1 VYAASAQELRE
12 IMRDSIEAVIVDI
25 ERAGAEATALRDLVL
40 EKYTNVLLCSVS
52 NPGMAGDF
60 PRALTKPVLPL
71 QMRQFLDDLRYH
83 RPPVAPPPVTIPGD
97 GVTGKKVLVV
107 EDHKVNQHVIAK
119 ILSSL
124 KVEFAIAENGLEALQ
139 KLEEDTFDM
148 VFMDCQMP
156 VMDGLEAA
164 RRIRQSNAPYQE
176 IPIVALTASAIEGDE
191 EQCRE
196 AGMNGYLAKP
206 VRLAQIADA
215 VKTFTQRDE

>member
-1 VYAASAQELRE
+1 
-12 IMRDSIEAVIVDI
+12 
-25 ERAGAEATALRDLVL
+25 
-40 EKYTNVLLCSVS
+40 
-52 NPGMAGDF
+52 MAGDF

-71 QMRQFLDDLRYH
+71 PIRQLLDDLRYH
-83 RPPVAPPPVTIPGD
+83 LAPAAPQAVAIPED

-107 EDHKVNQHVIAK
+107 EDHKVNQHVISK

-124 KVEFAIAENGLEALQ
+124 KVTFTVAENGLEALQ

-148 VFMDCQMP
+148 IFMDCQMP
-156 VMDGLEAA
+156 VMDGLEAS
-164 RRIRQSNAPYQE
+164 RRIRQSDAKYKG

-206 VRLAQIADA
+206 VRLAQIAEA
-215 VKTFTQRDE
+215 VKTYAQGGG